1 MDPVSRSHRT
11 AQVRCREL
19 ACPGRREESSDHR
32 EFSIQFF
39 KDCTTRA
46 SWFET
51 ARERFSGAAAGLIVV
66 PANAGTHTP
75 RPLDFGWKELTP
87 PANIKPGG
95 YGPLRSQGR
104 RLRVVAAELVP
115 VHLFGTASFVKQP
128 AMRRHSFAI
137 PPHVSRGFCAFV
149 PPSRKQRAQG
159 MPDARCTRGRLCSK
173 KHRRQ
178 QPRVHRNSRHS
189 LRNGFNGV
197 LRALLGDH
205 AWLPPSPAR
214 RRSVF
219 ATLAPASERQDHTT
233 SPSAQT
239 PFVRAMTA
247 LGDVRPSHPIHNVR
261 DDREPPLV
269 WERDES
275 KE

>member
-87 PANIKPGG
+87 PANIKPCG

-115 VHLFGTASFVKQP
+115 VHLSNSPPCAGTASRS
-128 AMRRHSFAI
+128 RRTFRAGFALSFR
-137 PPHVSRGFCAFV
+137 PLVN
-149 PPSRKQRAQG
+149 
-159 MPDARCTRGRLCSK
+159 RGRRECRMRVAPEAACAAKSTGVSNQGYTATAGIPCAMVLTVSFVLSPVTMLGC
-173 KHRRQ
+173 HRHQWNRFHQ
-178 QPRVHRNSRHS
+178 LSACVGAPGPH
-189 LRNGFNGV
+189 
-197 LRALLGDH
+197 D
-205 AWLPPSPAR
+205 
-214 RRSVF
+214 F
-219 ATLAPASERQDHTT
+219 A
-233 SPSAQT
+233 
-239 PFVRAMTA
+239 VRTNT
-247 LGDVRPSHPIHNVR
+247 VRPGAPM
-261 DDREPPLV
+261 
-269 WERDES
+269 
-275 KE
+275 